1 MESRNE
7 IENEIWAINYV
18 LTKMKKL
25 IPSHPDYPEDVRAR
39 KILLDR
45 IKKLQEKLKK
55 YGNTQINP

>member
-7 IENEIWAINYV
+7 IENEIWAINYI

-25 IPSHPDYPEDVRAR
+25 KPLHPDYPEEVRAR

-45 IKKLQEKLKK
+45 IKKLQEKLEK
-55 YGNTQINP
+55 T